1 MRWTYDELDLFSL
14 DELLQLWEDGAFDE
28 PADVKNHILRRLC
41 KFADKPTDG
50 ERGTDHP
57 EGSS

>member
-1 MRWTYDELDLFSL
+1 MRFTHDELYLFSL
-14 DELLQLWEDGAFDE
+14 DELLQLWQDEAFDE
-28 PADVKNHILRRLC
+28 PADVKDHILRRLC

>member
-14 DELLQLWEDGAFDE
+14 DELLQLWQDEAFDE

-41 KFADKPTDG
+41 MFADKPNG